1 MKTGLNKK
9 IATAVLAGLITLS
22 FIPVTANACR
32 RGGGQ
37 GQGSGC
43 AMKGGQNGR
52 QFGGSLG
59 VWKNAQAV
67 QDLGLSAEQVGKL
80 KEADFAAREQ
90 QQALRA
96 EMDSLQLKMEHAF
109 AADTVDEEAVRTL
122 SKEAATVKG
131 KMIEQRTETRLTLR
145 SLLTPEQH
153 DKLRTLR
160 QNRRGGGQGNGMN
173 QPCMMNGQ
181 GGGGNGKGMN
191 NGRGRM

>member
-52 QFGGSLG
+52 HFGGSLG